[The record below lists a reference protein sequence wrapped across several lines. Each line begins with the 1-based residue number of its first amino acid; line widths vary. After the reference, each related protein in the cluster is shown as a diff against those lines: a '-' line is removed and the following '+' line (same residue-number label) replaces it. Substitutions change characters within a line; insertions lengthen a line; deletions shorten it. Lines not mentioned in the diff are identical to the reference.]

1 MLAADAIRLV
11 LRLFPLA
18 KLCKPLSDRLP
29 FRDWFGALD
38 VRRVRRDNP
47 GCPLVERVE
56 EANPQRKDAQLEKAL
71 QYAHD
76 DGLKPRQEHG
86 RACLLSVVKEA
97 NPCDAAKEISLAAA
111 DHRAEHTGDGQI
123 EAEGIR
129 EHVEKD
135 AP

>member
-1 MLAADAIRLV
+1 M
-11 LRLFPLA
+11 
-18 KLCKPLSDRLP
+18 
-29 FRDWFGALD
+29 
-38 VRRVRRDNP
+38 
-47 GCPLVERVE
+47 ERVE
-56 EANPQRKDAQLEKAL
+56 EANPQCKDAQFEKPL
-71 QYAHD
+71 QNGHD
-76 DGLKPRQEHG
+76 NGLKPRLEHG

-111 DHRAEHTGDGQI
+111 DHRAEHTADRQI